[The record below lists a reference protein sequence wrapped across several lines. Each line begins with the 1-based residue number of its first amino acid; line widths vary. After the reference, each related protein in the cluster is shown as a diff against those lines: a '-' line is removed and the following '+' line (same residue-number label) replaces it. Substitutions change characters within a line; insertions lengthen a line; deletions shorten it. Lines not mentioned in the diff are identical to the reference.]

1 MVKFGFI
8 GCGHMGSVL
17 AKIAA
22 SDKKTEVYVSDAS
35 AERAET
41 FAKQNGAKSATNLQI
56 ASECDYVAICVRPQ
70 DLGTLCGEIAPVL
83 SARNEVIVIS
93 IAVGV
98 AIEKI
103 RSLLCLKNAPII
115 RVMPNT
121 PLSVGKGV
129 ILYAAENVCSESESV
144 FKKTFGSAGKLYAIP
159 EELMD
164 AGGCI
169 SGCGPAFV
177 YRFID
182 SFAKAGEQCGLP
194 AHLAFSLAL
203 KTIEGAVRM
212 AEVGNFTPSELCAQV
227 CSKGG
232 TTERGVSVIDEANLD
247 KIMAD
252 AVDASLKRTLELKQ

>member
-1 MVKFGFI
+1 MAKFGFI

-22 SDKKTEVYVSDAS
+22 SDKKTQVCVSDAS
-35 AERAET
+35 AERAEA
-41 FAKQNGAKSATNLQI
+41 FAKQYGAKSSTNLQI
-56 ASECDYVAICVRPQ
+56 ASDCDYVVICVRPQ
-70 DLGTLCGEIAPVL
+70 DLATLCSEIAPVL
-83 SARNEVIVIS
+83 GARNDVTVIS

-103 RSLLCLKNAPII
+103 RALLGLKDTPVI

-129 ILYAAENVCSESESV
+129 ILYTAENVCSESESV

-182 SFAKAGEQCGLP
+182 SFAKAGEKCGLP
-194 AHLAFSLAL
+194 GHLAFSLAL

-212 AEVGNFTPSELCAQV
+212 AEAGNFTPSELCAQV

-232 TTERGVSVIDEANLD
+232 TTERGVSVIDEADLD
-247 KIMAD
+247 KIMSD
-252 AVDASLKRTLELKQ
+252 AVEASLKRTLELKQ